1 MIVYRKLA
9 QDKTYLTQEDVV
21 KALQGDNIA
30 AGKLLNFFKRYL
42 WKISSNV
49 KLEYSTTQELF
60 QYLLDHILDLFYK
73 YYNPEKGKIKTWL
86 FRVIPSMIH
95 DYISKE
101 EFKKP
106 ISYEEYAPG
115 TEIELKEMIG
125 YDPGYEKSVL
135 FKKRVEDMYNS
146 LDKRKKVVFD
156 MLTNEE
162 EDYTQRD
169 IANKLGVS
177 FALVNHWVRFIRE
190 NVEKI
195 KTDIS

>member
-21 KALQGDNIA
+21 KALQGDNTA

-42 WKISSNV
+42 WKKSREV
-49 KLEYSTTQELF
+49 YLEYSTSQELWE
-60 QYLLDHILDLFYK
+60 YLVDNSIDRFYK
-73 YYNPEKGKIKTWL
+73 YYTPKKGKITTWL
-86 FRVIPSMIH
+86 FSIIPSIV
-95 DYISKE
+95 SKFLTYE
-101 EFKKP
+101 EYRKP
-106 ISYEEYAPG
+106 VSYEEYAPG

-125 YDPGYEKSVL
+125 YDPGYEKGTL
-135 FKKRVEDMYNS
+135 FKKRIEDMYNS

-156 MLTNEE
+156 MLTSEK

-169 IANKLGVS
+169 IAAKLDVS
-177 FALVNHWVRFIRE
+177 PSLVNYWVRTIRE

-195 KTDIS
+195 KKEL